1 MPLLEARTPT
11 CLKQLKKGGGE
22 GRKGGGLWQ
31 RRRRGPASGGF
42 GGAKVAEPPGFTL
55 SVCYVTGMGFLTVL
69 GVMDIC
75 FLMGVDGGGDNID
88 IKKQSISFTPNSIPQ
103 GLKFLGQ
110 LSRSL
115 EALRYGDM
123 GSGSSSATANM

>member
-1 MPLLEARTPT
+1 MR
-11 CLKQLKKGGGE
+11 
-22 GRKGGGLWQ
+22 
-31 RRRRGPASGGF
+31 
-42 GGAKVAEPPGFTL
+42 
-55 SVCYVTGMGFLTVL
+55 GMGFLSVL
-69 GVMDIC
+69 SVMDIC

-88 IKKQSISFTPNSIPQ
+88 IKKQSIYLTPNSIPQ